1 MIRKANFEGKKLEK
15 EKPRREN
22 MQLEI
27 LVSEGRNNPKE
38 TGVHIYNYKD
48 ALKGN
53 TGEYLEQ
60 EKTQEREAE

>member
-1 MIRKANFEGKKLEK
+1 
-15 EKPRREN
+15 